1 MTHRT
6 DECPAVVETRV
17 VHDTHRRP
25 TSLLAD
31 AIVGDRAPGGAVA
44 ALRELVVSMLRHH
57 HESEDRE
64 LWPILTAAAPSLA
77 DPLGD
82 LSREHDRLDDA
93 LDRVAASTDEASAIE
108 VRDLVHDHLAHE
120 EPILLPA
127 LRAHVT
133 DDQWTA
139 FSQRAVASA
148 PQVGTD
154 LLVAL
159 LHQVASEGRRRG
171 DPPAPPARREG
182 GGAGDASRRRAD
194 PPCPRG
200 TSAMTRDRNAA

>member
-17 VHDTHRRP
+17 VHDTHRRA

-44 ALRELVVSMLRHH
+44 ALRELVVAMLRHH

-120 EPILLPA
+120 EPILFPA

-139 FSQRAVASA
+139 FFQRAVARA
-148 PQVGTD
+148 PRVGTD

-159 LHQVASEGRRRG
+159 LHQVASE
-171 DPPAPPARREG
+171 DDVEVILQHLPPDARAAVPAMRAGGEQTLYLLAGPAR
-182 GGAGDASRRRAD
+182 
-194 PPCPRG
+194 
-200 TSAMTRDRNAA
+200 